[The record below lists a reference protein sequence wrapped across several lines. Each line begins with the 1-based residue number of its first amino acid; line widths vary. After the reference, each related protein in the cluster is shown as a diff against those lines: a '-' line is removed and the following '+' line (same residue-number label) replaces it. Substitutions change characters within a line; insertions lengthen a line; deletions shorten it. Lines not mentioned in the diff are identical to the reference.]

1 MAEEGYNNTNTGQ
14 VVSNNGFEGRSN
26 PNSLPNNNSMT
37 HHHDALLL
45 ATFADIATKTAT
57 PVLPPNKQPRSE
69 ECQTGPTMLPAQ
81 SAVQQPLTANIT
93 STVQYSDI
101 QPRPR
106 AVSDTSLNDKK
117 SLHNLA
123 PLSLSPRKKPLE
135 IQPQRVEEPNSGSTS
150 SRVFYRTIL
159 KKKFSWKNYPP
170 LEKFLIANRDEYLR
184 HSTLNYTV
192 QQKQYNNNLTQ
203 QMIELAAQYGL
214 IFDDNDF
221 SFVTIRDRIRCYY
234 KSYVQ
239 SLKKRGILLGY
250 AARKAG
256 LVSDND
262 IEVSASTAGKIY
274 VPNVLTKLQF

>member
-1 MAEEGYNNTNTGQ
+1 MQNTNIALTTATAIGASTKYAENQ
-14 VVSNNGFEGRSN
+14 FQTRKNV
-26 PNSLPNNNSMT
+26 T
-37 HHHDALLL
+37 TQHDDALLL
-45 ATFADIATKTAT
+45 ATFADIATKTASPT
-57 PVLPPNKQPRSE
+57 PSPTESSIGRLNQIPIVPNLNQR
-69 ECQTGPTMLPAQ
+69 
-81 SAVQQPLTANIT
+81 
-93 STVQYSDI
+93 YSDI

-106 AVSDTSLNDKK
+106 TVSDTSINDRN
-117 SLHNLA
+117 SSNVI
-123 PLSLSPRKKPLE
+123 PSSLSPSKKRPLE
-135 IQPQRVEEPNSGSTS
+135 IQPQKPGEVTVGTMR
-150 SRVFYRTIL
+150 YKTIL
-159 KKKFSWKNYPP
+159 RKKFSWKNYPP

-192 QQKQYNNNLTQ
+192 QQKQYNNHLTE

-262 IEVSASTAGKIY
+262 IERSASTAGKIFLPK
-274 VPNVLTKLQF
+274 V